1 MFRPGFVPA
10 SNHAQLPQW
19 KDTWTRVLPAL
30 TLWILSVIL
39 RYGYYGNCSMVLGPS
54 SSRLMKA
61 SSVFVQQVQV
71 RDENWK
77 GALVYVFP
85 EKPELSNEVNWN
97 FSNYLIVG
105 AYDRKGYSLWLNKG
119 SRISIRWA
127 TQPSRLDKI
136 ELIIIKGEKKRET
149 LLPEQTVPFGAL
161 FLNEPVTGKEADYN
175 IEEDDKYS
183 VASDMCSTLNGSC
196 RLQLQFP
203 HTQYVI
209 VSTPDNGDIA
219 GRYVELSFV
228 ARVVTYI
235 AILGFFIIIILLV
248 LKYLGACNDERTVIN
263 SNTTFR
269 EISWRTE
276 TDPILPEK
284 SVRLTYGTTAEDD
297 NDDAET
303 GSSSSSSEDLYDAKL
318 CVICYD
324 DQRNCFFV
332 PCGHCAT
339 CYDCAQR
346 LLQNRGLPPSP
357 ALSLPI
363 IGHLH
368 LIKKPLH
375 RTLAKLSKQHGP
387 ILFLRFGSRPV
398 LVVSSPSAT
407 EECLSKNDTVFANRP
422 RLLAGKHL
430 GYDYTT
436 LVWAPYGD
444 HWRNLRRVASLQL
457 LSSNR
462 VQKYL
467 GIRMDEVVEM
477 KSMFFEL
484 TLNVMM
490 RMIAGKRYCR
500 NGEDELEE
508 EKKFKEIVRE
518 SFQVSGATN
527 IVDFVPMLKWVGLN
541 KIEKKLEIL
550 QRKRDEFMQNLID
563 ERRKLTSS
571 NSCYEQNSKTI
582 VDVLLSAQETDPD
595 YYTDDTIRGFM
606 QVLLS
611 AGTDTSA
618 ATMEW
623 GLSLLL
629 NNPKTLEKARE
640 EIDMEVGQSRL
651 IHESDYERLAYLH
664 AVISETFRM
673 CPPGPL
679 LVPHE
684 SSEECMVR
692 GFSIP
697 RGTML
702 LVNIWAMHNDPV
714 LWENP
719 TEFKP
724 DRFLGPGLVKNGFT
738 FLPFGTG
745 RRGCPGESLAM
756 GLIPLTVGCLIQCF
770 EWGRMGEEMVDMS
783 EGNGLN
789 MPKAQPLVAR
799 CRPRPAMMNLLS
811 QL

>member
-1 MFRPGFVPA
+1 MFRPGFVRA

-30 TLWILSVIL
+30 TLWICVSVIL

-77 GALVYVFP
+77 GALVYVFS

-105 AYDRKGYSLWLNKG
+105 AYARKGYSLWLNKG

-183 VASDMCSTLNGSC
+183 VGLINSNPRSIIITFSLNVTSKVYDVTKASDMCSTLNGSC

-346 LLQNRGLPPSP
+346 Y
-357 ALSLPI
+357 
-363 IGHLH
+363 
-368 LIKKPLH
+368 
-375 RTLAKLSKQHGP
+375 KQ
-387 ILFLRFGSRPV
+387 
-398 LVVSSPSAT
+398 
-407 EECLSKNDTVFANRP
+407 
-422 RLLAGKHL
+422 
-430 GYDYTT
+430 
-436 LVWAPYGD
+436 
-444 HWRNLRRVASLQL
+444 
-457 LSSNR
+457 
-462 VQKYL
+462 
-467 GIRMDEVVEM
+467 
-477 KSMFFEL
+477 
-484 TLNVMM
+484 
-490 RMIAGKRYCR
+490 
-500 NGEDELEE
+500 E
-508 EKKFKEIVRE
+508 EKKR
-518 SFQVSGATN
+518 N
-527 IVDFVPMLKWVGLN
+527 P
-541 KIEKKLEIL
+541 
-550 QRKRDEFMQNLID
+550 
-563 ERRKLTSS
+563 
-571 NSCYEQNSKTI
+571 
-582 VDVLLSAQETDPD
+582 
-595 YYTDDTIRGFM
+595 
-606 QVLLS
+606 
-611 AGTDTSA
+611 
-618 ATMEW
+618 
-623 GLSLLL
+623 LSLLSL
-629 NNPKTLEKARE
+629 TNKNCRIME
-640 EIDMEVGQSRL
+640 EDNKVCPICRRL
-651 IHESDYERLAYLH
+651 IHKVRRL
-664 AVISETFRM
+664 
-673 CPPGPL
+673 
-679 LVPHE
+679 
-684 SSEECMVR
+684 
-692 GFSIP
+692 FSP
-697 RGTML
+697 
-702 LVNIWAMHNDPV
+702 
-714 LWENP
+714 
-719 TEFKP
+719 
-724 DRFLGPGLVKNGFT
+724 
-738 FLPFGTG
+738 
-745 RRGCPGESLAM
+745 
-756 GLIPLTVGCLIQCF
+756 
-770 EWGRMGEEMVDMS
+770 
-783 EGNGLN
+783 
-789 MPKAQPLVAR
+789 
-799 CRPRPAMMNLLS
+799 
-811 QL
+811 

>member
-30 TLWILSVIL
+30 TLWIC
-39 RYGYYGNCSMVLGPS
+39 G
-54 SSRLMKA
+54 
-61 SSVFVQQVQV
+61 
-71 RDENWK
+71 
-77 GALVYVFP
+77 
-85 EKPELSNEVNWN
+85 
-97 FSNYLIVG
+97 IVG
-105 AYDRKGYSLWLNKG
+105 NPPIWLLWELQYGAWTKLFSVDEGQFCFCTTG
-119 SRISIRWA
+119 SR
-127 TQPSRLDKI
+127 
-136 ELIIIKGEKKRET
+136 EKKPET
-149 LLPEQTVPFGAL
+149 LLPERTVPFGAF
-161 FLNEPVTGKEADYN
+161 FLNEPVTGKEAEYN

-183 VASDMCSTLNGSC
+183 VGLINWNPRSIIITFSLNVTSKVYDVTKASDMCSTLNGSC

-248 LKYLGACNDERTVIN
+248 LKYLGACNDEIIN

-346 LLQNRGLPPSP
+346 IMEEENKVCPICRRLIHKSFACMFPPDRLLGIMTKQENKIMG
-357 ALSLPI
+357 
-363 IGHLH
+363 GHLH

-467 GIRMDEVVEM
+467 GIRMDEVKSLVFRLFRSTSKGSGEFQVVEM

-518 SFQVSGATN
+518 SFQVR
-527 IVDFVPMLKWVGLN
+527 VKEWV
-541 KIEKKLEIL
+541 
-550 QRKRDEFMQNLID
+550 
-563 ERRKLTSS
+563 
-571 NSCYEQNSKTI
+571 
-582 VDVLLSAQETDPD
+582 
-595 YYTDDTIRGFM
+595 
-606 QVLLS
+606 
-611 AGTDTSA
+611 
-618 ATMEW
+618 
-623 GLSLLL
+623 
-629 NNPKTLEKARE
+629 RE
-640 EIDMEVGQSRL
+640 GEVS
-651 IHESDYERLAYLH
+651 
-664 AVISETFRM
+664 
-673 CPPGPL
+673 
-679 LVPHE
+679 
-684 SSEECMVR
+684 
-692 GFSIP
+692 
-697 RGTML
+697 
-702 LVNIWAMHNDPV
+702 
-714 LWENP
+714 
-719 TEFKP
+719 
-724 DRFLGPGLVKNGFT
+724 
-738 FLPFGTG
+738 
-745 RRGCPGESLAM
+745 
-756 GLIPLTVGCLIQCF
+756 
-770 EWGRMGEEMVDMS
+770 
-783 EGNGLN
+783 
-789 MPKAQPLVAR
+789 
-799 CRPRPAMMNLLS
+799 
-811 QL
+811 

>member
-1 MFRPGFVPA
+1 MEVWIF
-10 SNHAQLPQW
+10 NY
-19 KDTWTRVLPAL
+19 VL
-30 TLWILSVIL
+30 
-39 RYGYYGNCSMVLGPS
+39 
-54 SSRLMKA
+54 
-61 SSVFVQQVQV
+61 F
-71 RDENWK
+71 
-77 GALVYVFP
+77 
-85 EKPELSNEVNWN
+85 
-97 FSNYLIVG
+97 YLIF
-105 AYDRKGYSLWLNKG
+105 Y
-119 SRISIRWA
+119 
-127 TQPSRLDKI
+127 
-136 ELIIIKGEKKRET
+136 
-149 LLPEQTVPFGAL
+149 
-161 FLNEPVTGKEADYN
+161 FLT
-175 IEEDDKYS
+175 
-183 VASDMCSTLNGSC
+183 
-196 RLQLQFP
+196 
-203 HTQYVI
+203 
-209 VSTPDNGDIA
+209 
-219 GRYVELSFV
+219 
-228 ARVVTYI
+228 
-235 AILGFFIIIILLV
+235 
-248 LKYLGACNDERTVIN
+248 
-263 SNTTFR
+263 
-269 EISWRTE
+269 
-276 TDPILPEK
+276 
-284 SVRLTYGTTAEDD
+284 
-297 NDDAET
+297 
-303 GSSSSSSEDLYDAKL
+303 
-318 CVICYD
+318 
-324 DQRNCFFV
+324 
-332 PCGHCAT
+332 
-339 CYDCAQR
+339 QR

-375 RTLAKLSKQHGP
+375 RTLAKLSTQHGP

-467 GIRMDEVVEM
+467 GIPMDEVKSLVVRLFRSTSKGSGEFQVVEM

-500 NGEDELEE
+500 DGEDELEE

-684 SSEECMVR
+684 SSEECMVG

-770 EWGRMGEEMVDMS
+770 EWERMGEEMVDMS

>member
-1 MFRPGFVPA
+1 MFRPGFVRA

-30 TLWILSVIL
+30 TLWICVSVIL

-77 GALVYVFP
+77 GALVYVFS

-105 AYDRKGYSLWLNKG
+105 AYARKGYSLWLKKG

-183 VASDMCSTLNGSC
+183 VGLINSNPRSIIITFSLNVTSKVYDVTKASDMCSTLNGSC

-346 LLQNRGLPPSP
+346 IMEEDNKVC
-357 ALSLPI
+357 PI
-363 IGHLH
+363 
-368 LIKKPLH
+368 
-375 RTLAKLSKQHGP
+375 
-387 ILFLRFGSRPV
+387 
-398 LVVSSPSAT
+398 
-407 EECLSKNDTVFANRP
+407 
-422 RLLAGKHL
+422 
-430 GYDYTT
+430 
-436 LVWAPYGD
+436 
-444 HWRNLRRVASLQL
+444 
-457 LSSNR
+457 
-462 VQKYL
+462 
-467 GIRMDEVVEM
+467 
-477 KSMFFEL
+477 
-484 TLNVMM
+484 
-490 RMIAGKRYCR
+490 CR
-500 NGEDELEE
+500 
-508 EKKFKEIVRE
+508 
-518 SFQVSGATN
+518 
-527 IVDFVPMLKWVGLN
+527 
-541 KIEKKLEIL
+541 
-550 QRKRDEFMQNLID
+550 
-563 ERRKLTSS
+563 
-571 NSCYEQNSKTI
+571 
-582 VDVLLSAQETDPD
+582 
-595 YYTDDTIRGFM
+595 
-606 QVLLS
+606 
-611 AGTDTSA
+611 
-618 ATMEW
+618 
-623 GLSLLL
+623 
-629 NNPKTLEKARE
+629 
-640 EIDMEVGQSRL
+640 RL
-651 IHESDYERLAYLH
+651 IHKVRRL
-664 AVISETFRM
+664 
-673 CPPGPL
+673 
-679 LVPHE
+679 
-684 SSEECMVR
+684 
-692 GFSIP
+692 FSP
-697 RGTML
+697 
-702 LVNIWAMHNDPV
+702 
-714 LWENP
+714 
-719 TEFKP
+719 
-724 DRFLGPGLVKNGFT
+724 
-738 FLPFGTG
+738 
-745 RRGCPGESLAM
+745 
-756 GLIPLTVGCLIQCF
+756 
-770 EWGRMGEEMVDMS
+770 
-783 EGNGLN
+783 
-789 MPKAQPLVAR
+789 
-799 CRPRPAMMNLLS
+799 
-811 QL
+811 